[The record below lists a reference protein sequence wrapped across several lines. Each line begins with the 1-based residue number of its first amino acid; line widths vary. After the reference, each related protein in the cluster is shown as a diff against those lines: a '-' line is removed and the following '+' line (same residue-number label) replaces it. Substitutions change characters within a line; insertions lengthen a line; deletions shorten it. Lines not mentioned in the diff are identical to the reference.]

1 MSAGFGSGDETE
13 PLLPREPTS
22 LRRAKAL
29 ASAGNLAGAFE
40 LTERAAFAG
49 EEGAWTSYGNLFA
62 KGVGCTKSKTDAA
75 QCYRR
80 ASRCGDMKGT
90 GLLAMCMLTGSGM
103 KPEREEGLR
112 ILLDMAGRG
121 ELTAI
126 RNCAWVFRYGEKFG
140 VARDDAAAKR
150 WMKEEHTVR
159 AARRSALKRVGNSLP
174 RLQRDTLNASSSG
187 KLAGGSYGA
196 GFHLL
201 DNSSTS
207 SLFAPLRP
215 EEMSSADSQ
224 TRAAQHVPSSSS
236 PADVPAP
243 SQPPLS
249 IERFRPRSAPK
260 EASAQEVQSPSPQH
274 GNLTGHASSAH
285 QLFRESVS
293 DGREH
298 FANSR
303 RMENAATSLSEGSLQ
318 SSPAASKESAASG
331 KQRRLSSQQVN
342 ALESKP
348 SSLSRRQSM
357 ATLMNPLNSM
367 NQQLRSQQ
375 PQLSLPEG
383 AELSSVP
390 PSMNNSNEPEERQQL
405 FQGDDHVQTLGMQA
419 ELDREQLQ
427 EKSRQARA
435 EQPGTA
441 VYGSA
446 PLPANRRGNSK
457 ATQQKLS
464 YAERFVIQCDVRHVG
479 IPLGCTAVTAMW
491 RATALSYK
499 ASTGVDFPMGGFPY
513 FEHVVEYGM
522 QHTWYCLWFFTAFLY
537 SIFLSIYA
545 YRSTKFPLLLLQDFE
560 DPILTNFFA
569 AIAIVA
575 GVLTITVPPPVA
587 NHSAIEAM
595 FFFLLAYKAF
605 LSVGFW
611 YTDWLF
617 STGHNSLRRTSPIFF
632 MAVINFFI
640 LSTIAA
646 VLAYVELAVFMF
658 LLGSVMWLIVFT
670 TSFSFIAKTYEHGV
684 DKPSPTLFCF
694 LAPYVLQECARQT
707 YTHKL
712 GSIQT
717 NEIA

>member
-1 MSAGFGSGDETE
+1 MSTGAGSGDETE
-13 PLLPREPTS
+13 PLLPREPTL

-40 LTERAAFAG
+40 LTERAAFDG

-62 KGVGCTKSKTDAA
+62 KGVGCKKSKTDAV

-112 ILLDMAGRG
+112 ILLEMAGRG

-126 RNCAWVFRYGEKFG
+126 RNCAWIFRYGEKFG
-140 VARDDAAAKR
+140 VVRDDAAAKR
-150 WMKEEHTVR
+150 WMKEEQSVR
-159 AARRSALKRVGNSLP
+159 AARRSALKRAATSLP
-174 RLQRDTLNASSSG
+174 RLQRDTLNTSS
-187 KLAGGSYGA
+187 AGNLGGGPYGA

-207 SLFAPLRP
+207 SFFAPPGAEDISGMNSHRG
-215 EEMSSADSQ
+215 SAQ
-224 TRAAQHVPSSSS
+224 NVASSSS
-236 PADVPAP
+236 PEDLPAP
-243 SQPPLS
+243 SQPPLP
-249 IERFRPRSAPK
+249 IERFRPRSGPVEK
-260 EASAQEVQSPSPQH
+260 REEELQSPSPQRKA
-274 GNLTGHASSAH
+274 LTGNASSAH
-285 QLFRESVS
+285 QLSRESDS
-293 DGREH
+293 ERREE
-298 FANSR
+298 FEKSR
-303 RMENAATSLSEGSLQ
+303 RMANSATSLPVGPPQ
-318 SSPAASKESAASG
+318 SPLATSKATAASG
-331 KQRRLSSQQVN
+331 QQRRLSSQQVN
-342 ALESKP
+342 ALASKP

-367 NQQLRSQQ
+367 KQ
-375 PQLSLPEG
+375 PSKSEEPQPSLGEG
-383 AELSSVP
+383 PGDSSVP
-390 PSMNNSNEPEERQQL
+390 HSMHIPNATEGNQQVL
-405 FQGDDHVQTLGMQA
+405 QCDADVQTPGKPSLP
-419 ELDREQLQ
+419 DRDPSLEI
-427 EKSRQARA
+427 SRQSSA
-435 EQPGTA
+435 ESQATA

-446 PLPANRRGNSK
+446 NLPANPRGNS
-457 ATQQKLS
+457 TSLRENLT

-499 ASTGVDFPMGGFPY
+499 ASAGVDFAKGAFPY
-513 FEHVVEYGM
+513 FDHIVEYGM
-522 QHTWYCLWFFTAFLY
+522 QRMWYLLWFFTVFLY
-537 SIFLSIYA
+537 SIFLSIYS
-545 YRSTKFPLLLLQDFE
+545 YRSIKFPLLLLQDFE

-670 TSFSFIAKTYEHGV
+670 ASFSFIAKTYEHGV

-694 LAPYVLQECARQT
+694 LAPYVLEKRDLSVYRALK
-707 YTHKL
+707 YL
-712 GSIQT
+712 
-717 NEIA
+717 